1 MSDDTPTVPFDS
13 PTSPR
18 ESPPDPE
25 KGRSRAIII
34 ALSIIGGLLLI
45 AVVVLLTLLLSG
57 RLGAQQP
64 GPSPDPSTSPLA
76 SQDPI
81 PSDTPSSDP
90 TESSAETAEPT
101 ETSPPPPPPPPPPAI
116 IASYGASPKTVDCSG
131 GGPVPVT
138 FSWSTSGAKVSFGV
152 GTEFADSQP
161 LETDL
166 PAAHS
171 YQWNYQCGQSG
182 NRQVYSIAVF
192 DNGSNVIA
200 RQTVTV
206 TETS

>member
-101 ETSPPPPPPPPPPAI
+101 ETSPPPPPPAI
-116 IASYGASPKTVDCSG
+116 IASYVASPKTVDCSG

>member
-13 PTSPR
+13 PNSPR

-101 ETSPPPPPPPPPPAI
+101 ETSPPPPPPAI

>member
-101 ETSPPPPPPPPPPAI
+101 ETSPPPPPPAI